1 LLEENSLLWQ
11 YVLREYQEFSV
22 LFTLPLTVACSW
34 ILWNYGDSILE
45 KQNRPVLTATC
56 VALMAIMFFA
66 MGGMVSGLGVA
77 KIHAL

>member
-1 LLEENSLLWQ
+1 
-11 YVLREYQEFSV
+11 
-22 LFTLPLTVACSW
+22 LPLAVACAW
-34 ILWNYGDSILE
+34 IFWNYGDSILD

-77 KIHAL
+77 KIQAL